1 MWDTLGLSVFESGNA
16 SMKLRVVVAITST
29 TAFLE
34 VDKTPSLIRCI
45 QGIQSFW
52 PTVPISVAVAA
63 ANENAARELL
73 AKYEIPYELL
83 PCDPNDPQVIATA
96 LRSSIGKYDAFLF
109 HDASR
114 PLTNPDQFARIL
126 KAFDNDVDA
135 VRPSIAFTE
144 TLKTVGPDAVIKET
158 LDRNQVRRISTPE
171 LIRTSAVDPKG
182 QNSGWFVPLKEGA
195 RIEYV
200 EGNPESMRI
209 NSIAERGLLESFLHW
224 KESLA

>member
-1 MWDTLGLSVFESGNA
+1 MWDTLGLSVFELGNA

-52 PTVPISVAVAA
+52 PTVPISVAAAA
-63 ANENAARELL
+63 ANESTARELL
-73 AKYEIPYELL
+73 TEYGIPYELL
-83 PCDPNDPQVIATA
+83 HCDPNGPQELATA
-96 LRSSIGKYDAFLF
+96 LMSVTGKYDAFLF

-114 PLTNPDQFARIL
+114 PLTSPDQFARIL

-144 TLKTVGPDAVIKET
+144 TLKTVGPDSVIKET
-158 LDRNQVRRISTPE
+158 LDRTQVRRISTPE
-171 LIRTSAVDPKG
+171 LIRTSAVDPNGK
-182 QNSGWFVPLKEGA
+182 NSGWFVPLKEGA
-195 RIEYV
+195 QIEYV

-224 KESLA
+224 KESLV